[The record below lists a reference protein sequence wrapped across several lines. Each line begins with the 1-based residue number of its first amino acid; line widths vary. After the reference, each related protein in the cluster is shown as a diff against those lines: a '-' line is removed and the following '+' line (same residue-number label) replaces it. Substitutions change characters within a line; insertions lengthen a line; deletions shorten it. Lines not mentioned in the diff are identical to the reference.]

1 MITKKNIIVFG
12 DSIAFGMNDIKGGY
26 VNRLKKDFEMINKSI
41 PGETSTGI
49 LKRIKKNLE
58 NLSPD
63 IIIIAI
69 GANDS
74 TFVFKKNRV
83 PLIDFKKN
91 YEEIIK
97 ISKEYSNKIICLGIT
112 CVDEAKMNPRTF
124 RRYVSS
130 TNFTI
135 EKYNLAIKE
144 IAKEEKIVYIH
155 LQDLLKNED
164 LSDGL
169 HPNSTGHEKM
179 YEIIKK
185 KLIDIK

>member
-1 MITKKNIIVFG
+1 MIVVFG

-26 VNRLKKDFEMINKSI
+26 VNRLKKDFEIINKSI
-41 PGETSTGI
+41 PGETSSGI

-63 IIIIAI
+63 IIMIAI

-74 TFVFKKNRV
+74 TLVLKKNRV
-83 PLIDFKKN
+83 PLLVFKKN
-91 YEEIIK
+91 YKKIIK
-97 ISKEYSNKIICLGIT
+97 ISKEHSKKIICLGIT
-112 CVDEAKMNPRTF
+112 CVDESKMNPRTF

-130 TNFTI
+130 TNSTI

-144 IAKEEKIVYIH
+144 IAKEEKLIYVH
-155 LQDLLKNED
+155 LQDLLKDDD

-169 HPNSTGHEKM
+169 HPNSVGHEKL
-179 YEIIKK
+179 YEKLKK
-185 KLIDIK
+185 ELLNLSKS